1 MAINDKLAKAFNE
14 QVTMEIE
21 ASLIY
26 LQLSYVLDDLG
37 LTGMRDWMKAQHDEE
52 LEHAHRFAQHLL
64 DRGYVPQIQDIPTP
78 KLNVSTAK
86 EAFEASLAHEEKV
99 SASIRNLAALQAEVQ
114 DWDSRPM
121 IDWFLDEQIEEESTV
136 SEILDRITIVGGDGS
151 GLLRIDHELGA
162 RDHD

>member
-26 LQLSYVLDDLG
+26 LQLSYALDDLG
-37 LTGMRDWMKAQHDEE
+37 LGGMRDWMKHQHDEE

-64 DRGYVPQIQDIPTP
+64 DRDFLPQIQDIPAP
-78 KLNVSTAK
+78 KLSISTAK
-86 EAFEASLAHEEKV
+86 EAFEASLEHEKKV

-114 DWDSRPM
+114 DWDSRPL
-121 IDWFLDEQIEEESTV
+121 IDWFLDEQIEEEATV
-136 SEILDRITIVGGDGS
+136 SEILDRIALAGKDGS
-151 GLLRIDHELGA
+151 SILRIDAELGQ
-162 RDHD
+162 RDA

>member
-26 LQLSYVLDDLG
+26 LQLSYVLDDMG
-37 LTGMRDWMKAQHDEE
+37 LSGMRDWMKKQHDEE
-52 LEHAHRFAQHLL
+52 LEHAERFAQHLL

-78 KLNVSTAK
+78 KLSVSNAK
-86 EAFEASLAHEEKV
+86 EAFEASLEHERKV
-99 SASIRNLAALQAEVQ
+99 SASIHNLAALQAEVQ

-136 SEILDRITIVGGDGS
+136 SEILDRLELAGTDGS
-151 GLLRIDHELGA
+151 GILRIDAELGS
-162 RDHD
+162 RGE